1 MNIKRR
7 KDTYPKNTRCNFILK
22 MFKTKTVKRQQ
33 KKEKKMNIK
42 RRKDTYPKHQ
52 MECDSKMF
60 KTKTKQKKRQFNSI
74 LKMYSRQYLRGRFYT

>member
-33 KKEKKMNIK
+33 KKEKKNEHK
-42 RRKDTYPKHQ
+42 K
-52 MECDSKMF
+52 
-60 KTKTKQKKRQFNSI
+60 KKRYISKT
-74 LKMYSRQYLRGRFYT
+74 LDVV

>member
-7 KDTYPKNTRCNFILK
+7 KDTYPKNTRCNVILK

-33 KKEKKMNIK
+33 KKEKKKMNIK
-42 RRKDTYPKHQ
+42 RRKATYPKHQ

-60 KTKTKQKKRQFNSI
+60 KTKTKQKKT
-74 LKMYSRQYLRGRFYT
+74 LV